1 MTPEI
6 DWHARD
12 HDQLN
17 QKLEAMDA
25 KLDSVIA
32 TLAERKGER
41 RAGAAFGTYIIPGG
55 VSLAVAYMVKK
66 LGLL

>member
-17 QKLEAMDA
+17 EKLREMNE
-25 KLDSVIA
+25 KLDGIIT

-41 RAGAAFGTYIIPGG
+41 RAGAFLGSYIIPGG
-55 VSLAVAYMVKK
+55 VSLGVAYVVKK

>member
-1 MTPEI
+1 MAPEI

-17 QKLEAMDA
+17 EKLETMND

-55 VSLAVAYMVKK
+55 VSLAVAYAVKK
-66 LGLL
+66 LGLM

>member
-1 MTPEI
+1 MAPEI

-17 QKLEAMDA
+17 EKLETMNE

-55 VSLAVAYMVKK
+55 VYLAVAYVVKRM
-66 LGLL
+66 GLL

>member
-1 MTPEI
+1 VAPEI

-17 QKLEAMDA
+17 EKLETMNE

-55 VSLAVAYMVKK
+55 VSLAVAYVVKRM
-66 LGLL
+66 GLL

>member
-1 MTPEI
+1 VNPEI

-17 QKLEAMDA
+17 EKLADMDR

-41 RAGAAFGTYIIPGG
+41 KAGAVFGSYIIPGG
-55 VSLAVAYMVKK
+55 VSLVVAYAVKK